1 MKKIIL
7 VSFVLSTI
15 MACTNQNPLLTEQ
28 NTPYG
33 VPAFDK
39 VKIEHYMPAF
49 EKAIAENKAEI
60 EAIVNNPEAPTFA
73 NTIEALD
80 RSGELLDK
88 VVGVFFNVLEAD
100 GNDEMNKIAEEVT
113 PLLSE
118 LSDGI
123 ILNDALFQRVKAVYE
138 QRETLGLNDEQM
150 RLLTETFKSFANNG
164 ANLPEDKKTRLKEIN
179 QELGLLSLQFGNNVV
194 AETNAYQLFITDEA
208 ELKGL
213 PESAKAA
220 AKEEAVAAG
229 RPEAWLFTPKRTS
242 FTPVLQYCEN
252 RELRKELLMAY
263 TTRGNHDN
271 ENDNKD
277 IIVKTMQL
285 RVEKAQ
291 LFGYSNPADYI
302 LADCMAKDAK
312 TVDAFLES
320 VWEPSLKAAKREAKE
335 LQKLLSQD
343 LPGEKLQPWDWWF
356 YTEKLREAKYDLN
369 EEELKPYFELNNV
382 RNGAFQLA
390 HELFGINFEK
400 LEGMPVYNPEVEV
413 FKVTYADGSLVG
425 ILYTD
430 YFPRAGKRPGA
441 WMNNICNQYVDAN
454 GVDHRPVIINV
465 GNFNKPTQGN
475 PSLLS
480 MDDVE
485 TLFHEFGHA
494 LHGLLSKATYK
505 SLAGTNTP
513 RDFVE
518 LPSQFMENYCYHPQI
533 MKTYAFHYQTGEVMP
548 DELIEKINRASTFN
562 EGFVM
567 TELLSASILD
577 MDYHKMTTTKAFD
590 VNAFEEASMK
600 NMQMIPE
607 IITRYRST
615 FYNHI
620 FTTGYAA
627 GYYSYT
633 WSAVLDADAFAA
645 FVETGDILNPEVA
658 KRYLHLLEQGGTR
671 DAQELY
677 LEFRGKPADPKH
689 LLEKKGF

>member
-291 LFGYSNPADYI
+291 LFG
-302 LADCMAKDAK
+302 
-312 TVDAFLES
+312 
-320 VWEPSLKAAKREAKE
+320 
-335 LQKLLSQD
+335 
-343 LPGEKLQPWDWWF
+343 
-356 YTEKLREAKYDLN
+356 
-369 EEELKPYFELNNV
+369 
-382 RNGAFQLA
+382 
-390 HELFGINFEK
+390 
-400 LEGMPVYNPEVEV
+400 
-413 FKVTYADGSLVG
+413 
-425 ILYTD
+425 
-430 YFPRAGKRPGA
+430 
-441 WMNNICNQYVDAN
+441 
-454 GVDHRPVIINV
+454 
-465 GNFNKPTQGN
+465 PTM
-475 PSLLS
+475 L
-480 MDDVE
+480 
-485 TLFHEFGHA
+485 
-494 LHGLLSKATYK
+494 
-505 SLAGTNTP
+505 
-513 RDFVE
+513 
-518 LPSQFMENYCYHPQI
+518 
-533 MKTYAFHYQTGEVMP
+533 
-548 DELIEKINRASTFN
+548 
-562 EGFVM
+562 
-567 TELLSASILD
+567 
-577 MDYHKMTTTKAFD
+577 
-590 VNAFEEASMK
+590 
-600 NMQMIPE
+600 
-607 IITRYRST
+607 
-615 FYNHI
+615 
-620 FTTGYAA
+620 
-627 GYYSYT
+627 
-633 WSAVLDADAFAA
+633 
-645 FVETGDILNPEVA
+645 
-658 KRYLHLLEQGGTR
+658 
-671 DAQELY
+671 
-677 LEFRGKPADPKH
+677 
-689 LLEKKGF
+689 